1 MKKIDLINILKEQ
14 ISFDNW
20 KMPSIEQLELEFHVE
35 HELKGNYFFEN
46 EDDFF
51 EAVEN
56 GIVEK
61 ITRGEDYK
69 IDYRSHTSSKESL
82 LSLIRGYRSYPQFR
96 NEKTVEAIYEGFKE
110 NKLMDLPIV
119 IEFKN
124 GRRRI
129 FCGNTRLDIA
139 FQLGIEPKVLVIK
152 STVR

>member
-1 MKKIDLINILKEQ
+1 MKKRDILAIIKES
-14 ISFDNW
+14 IEFNNW
-20 KMPSIEQLELEFHVE
+20 KIPNRKQLELEYHVE
-35 HELKGNYFFEN
+35 HELKGNYFFQD

-56 GIVEK
+56 GNVEK
-61 ITRGEDYK
+61 ITSDEDYK
-69 IDYRSHTSSKESL
+69 IDYRSHTTSKESL

-110 NKLMDLPIV
+110 NKPMDLPIV

-129 FCGNTRLDIA
+129 FFGNTRLDIA

-152 STVR
+152 SSVR